1 MLKLIRLSRPKRPL
15 ICALIWACSFATPAF
30 LNAKP
35 VFNQYQQSVPTVKDT
50 LGHEMGARISSP
62 DAIYKYFQT
71 LSERYSERV
80 RLIEYGRSWE
90 DRPLYFVAVS
100 APHHIAQLDKYSQRM
115 AAFGDPRKTSA
126 REAEQ
131 LMNKLPSSVWLSYG
145 VHGNEISSPEA
156 AMMTLY
162 HLLADTS
169 DETKNWL
176 ENTVVFIDPLQNPD
190 GRARFV
196 SRYYATVGLTHDA
209 DRRSA
214 EHNEPWPQGRSNHYL
229 FDLNRDWIAL
239 TQPEIKGQVA
249 ALKEF
254 PPLLFVDLHEMGGDS
269 SYYFTPE
276 ARPYNP
282 YITESQREIL
292 HWVGRNN
299 ANWFDNAGYDYYTRE
314 IFDAFYP
321 GYGASWPL
329 YSGSV
334 AMTYVRAQR
343 RNYVDLFR
351 RC

>member
-1 MLKLIRLSRPKRPL
+1 MPPL
-15 ICALIWACSFATPAF
+15 GLLMMPIDGAQNTM
-30 LNAKP
+30 N
-35 VFNQYQQSVPTVKDT
+35 
-50 LGHEMGARISSP
+50 LG
-62 DAIYKYFQT
+62 
-71 LSERYSERV
+71 L
-80 RLIEYGRSWE
+80 
-90 DRPLYFVAVS
+90 
-100 APHHIAQLDKYSQRM
+100 
-115 AAFGDPRKTSA
+115 
-126 REAEQ
+126 
-131 LMNKLPSSVWLSYG
+131 
-145 VHGNEISSPEA
+145 
-156 AMMTLY
+156 
-162 HLLADTS
+162 
-169 DETKNWL
+169 
-176 ENTVVFIDPLQNPD
+176 
-190 GRARFV
+190 
-196 SRYYATVGLTHDA
+196 
-209 DRRSA
+209 
-214 EHNEPWPQGRSNHYL
+214 QGRSNHYL

-254 PPLLFVDLHEMGGDS
+254 PPLLFVDLHEMWGDS

-334 AMTYVRAQR
+334 AMTYEMASARGTYVRAQR